1 MPTEKYDFAKE
12 FEEIYISKQSAAPS
26 IMSDSRRVRLQSY
39 PPLGQVTQMGS
50 ENAAFTAV
58 LEIPRDRVQEP
69 WEVSLWLSVDQSEWK
84 ESRLD
89 KVEARPEPQTLQCLP
104 SSMCRLYFSSS
115 IPFSSSVQFT
125 LRFRHDRDQPWKWIS
140 DEQGLRDGHIVASSS
155 DHRSDDIQTLIAD
168 LNGEWKATS
177 HMSQAPETQLWSLEA
192 TILRAQGDTSTF
204 KDIEIGMPWGVILR
218 WFALVRLW
226 SPWLAPRQG
235 RDCFSLDKEAVL
247 CCFMNPQGRN
257 LVFLAVNGLQDVLY
271 VMRSTEKGGIS
282 VHARN
287 DGTADETV
295 TVLVSEGADLERA
308 VAAVMYHARTLV
320 SRTKRTTQGWD
331 EQTRSLT
338 EAGKPTWEENWHDGL
353 GYCTWNGLGQKLTEG
368 MILDAVKRLY
378 DHGINITSLIIDDNW
393 QSIDFKGDGQ
403 FQYAWLDFE
412 AERKAFPDG
421 LKAMVS
427 RLRQQHPG
435 LQHIAVW
442 HALLGYWGGISPT
455 GRIGQAYKTVE
466 VVREESKRRNLPLG
480 GRMTIVAKEDVEKF
494 YDDFYRFLI
503 DAGIDGVKTDAQFMI
518 DTWAGAEARRELINT
533 YLDVWTTT
541 SFRYF
546 GAKAISCMSQ
556 FPQAMFRSQMLQNR
570 PPLLVRNSDDFFPEI
585 PASHPWHVWANAH
598 NSIFMQYLNVLP
610 DWDMFQTV
618 HSYSEFHAAARC
630 VSGGPIYITDVPG
643 EHNMELIRQM
653 TGITPRGATVI
664 FRPSVVGKSIA
675 PYTGYDDN
683 LLLKV
688 GSYHGDIPATLES
701 RCGGQRLTENETGP
715 AQSGTGIVG
724 LFNISA
730 RSLTEIIPLSDFP
743 GTGSFAQYV
752 VRAHTTGRVSE
763 PMKPGTPNSLVTT
776 TLDVRGYEILCAF
789 PLVSLKGHKHGN
801 GWAGNFG
808 LVGKMTGCAAIASS
822 RISQLKNG
830 RVSVKTRLRALGV
843 LGMKRKL
850 RCDGHGLMKI
860 AGIYVSTLPTMTID
874 DDIMTT
880 MHDRPIPRHTVSI
893 SKDAEYVLEVDIETA
908 WKEMGLHGGQLDEV
922 EVKIDFDA

>member
-1 MPTEKYDFAKE
+1 MPLSLRCWKYH
-12 FEEIYISKQSAAPS
+12 EIVSKNRGRFLYGSPLTKANGKNR
-26 IMSDSRRVRLQSY
+26 DS
-39 PPLGQVTQMGS
+39 T
-50 ENAAFTAV
+50 
-58 LEIPRDRVQEP
+58 
-69 WEVSLWLSVDQSEWK
+69 K
-84 ESRLD
+84 SRLD
-89 KVEARPEPQTLQCLP
+89 RSRKHFNV
-104 SSMCRLYFSSS
+104 Y
-115 IPFSSSVQFT
+115 QFT

-218 WFALVRLW
+218 
-226 SPWLAPRQG
+226 
-235 RDCFSLDKEAVL
+235 
-247 CCFMNPQGRN
+247 
-257 LVFLAVNGLQDVLY
+257 
-271 VMRSTEKGGIS
+271 
-282 VHARN
+282 
-287 DGTADETV
+287 
-295 TVLVSEGADLERA
+295 
-308 VAAVMYHARTLV
+308 
-320 SRTKRTTQGWD
+320 TKRTTQGWD

-353 GYCTWNGLGQKLTEG
+353 GYCTWNGLGQKLTDG
-368 MILDAVKRLY
+368 KILDAVKRLS

-533 YLDVWTTT
+533 YLD
-541 SFRYF
+541 
-546 GAKAISCMSQ
+546 

-688 GSYHGDIPATLES
+688 GSYHG
-701 RCGGQRLTENETGP
+701 P

-843 LGMKRKL
+843 LG
-850 RCDGHGLMKI
+850 
-860 AGIYVSTLPTMTID
+860 IYVSTLPTMTID